1 MTYKEGMGM
10 YNTEVKELYLK
21 TSSNLM
27 ITKSYLNKLEPFEIK
42 LDKDF
47 GEFTDTEVK
56 ESVLDIVK
64 NLKAGNTISVVLAN
78 IKKYLLW
85 YCEYY
90 NKETYNISEVF
101 NEIRKEKNVN
111 VRYYKS
117 FSDFFEDLYTNMYD
131 DVLKQNFSQTLI
143 REKRQLIFDRY
154 NVGLCSA
161 LLAWCG
167 LSSDEICN
175 LKVTDVDFNNATIRL
190 SDREV
195 SFSNTIQEVLERT
208 IYANN
213 YIDKNGEYGRYE
225 SSCYV
230 LRRQQVGQSYYNE
243 IDSNK
248 IESENG
254 NNTPVL
260 KYYMQRQVS
269 HILPGLA
276 ISSIRENG
284 SFVRMYEKMKE
295 ENVFRNGKL
304 PKRIDNSVYYEDWI
318 LKLPCGLKQDTILR
332 FRLFVRDMNK

>member
-21 TSSNLM
+21 TLSNS
-27 ITKSYLNKLEPFEIK
+27 KVAKCYLNKLEPFEIN
-42 LDKDF
+42 LGKDF
-47 GEFTDTEVK
+47 GEFSDKEVK
-56 ESVLDIVK
+56 ESVFEIIK
-64 NLKAGNTISVVLAN
+64 NLKAGNNISVVLIN

-85 YCEYY
+85 YCEFY
-90 NKETYNISEVF
+90 NRETYNISEIF
-101 NEIRKEKNVN
+101 NEIRKEKNMN
-111 VRYYKS
+111 VHYYKS
-117 FSDFFEDLYTNMYD
+117 FPDFFEDLYTNMYN
-131 DVLKQNFSQTLI
+131 DVLKKNFSQTLI
-143 REKRQLIFDRY
+143 REKSRLIFDRY

-175 LKVTDVDFNNATIRL
+175 LKISDIDFNNATIRL

-195 SFSNTIQEVLERT
+195 SFSDTIQEILKRT

-230 LRRQQVGQSYYNE
+230 LRRQQVGQSYSHE

-248 IESENG
+248 IELENH

-260 KYYMQRQVS
+260 KNYIQRQVS
-269 HILPGLA
+269 HILPGLT
-276 ISSIRENG
+276 ISLIRENG

-295 ENVFRNGKL
+295 ENVFRNGNL
-304 PKRIDNSVYYEDWI
+304 PKRIDNSAYYEDWV
-318 LKLPCGLKQDTILR
+318 LKLPRGLKQDTILR
-332 FRLFVRDMNK
+332 FRLFVRDMNR